1 MNDDTKIRF
10 VAQLPVIR
18 VYEYFLLL
26 KQHGFTKKSVDVVKV
41 TLAGHMITGSDKATT
56 LLQVIKKESVLQIC
70 NMANI

>member
-10 VAQLPVIR
+10 VEQLPVIR
-18 VYEYFLLL
+18 VYFLLL

-41 TLAGHMITGSDKATT
+41 TLAGHMITGSDKATA